1 MYNKQI
7 KYAGLRGRL
16 TASLIDMTIVL
27 LLSMP
32 VIKLL
37 DFMLYGH
44 NTPKVMMEEV
54 IKDMEQHHDAANLSP
69 MHQFFTDPK
78 VYDFF
83 ITHHGLEKFI
93 ISNIIQLILFMIIV
107 IICWIKYQATPG
119 KMLLS
124 FKIVDATTLDKPNK
138 KQLFIRFLGYFLSF
152 IPLLLGFTAII
163 FSKKKQGWHDKLA
176 NTLVIKK

>member
-7 KYAGLRGRL
+7 RYVGLRGRV
-16 TASLIDMTIVL
+16 TASLIDMTIVFI
-27 LLSMP
+27 LSMP

-37 DFMLYGH
+37 DFVLYGH
-44 NTPKVMMEEV
+44 NTPRILMEEV
-54 IKDMEQHHDAANLSP
+54 IKDMEQHHTETNFSP
-69 MHQFFTDPK
+69 TLQFFKNPK

-83 ITHHGLEKFI
+83 ITNHGLEKFI
-93 ISNIIQLILFMIIV
+93 ISNIIQLMLFMVVV

-124 FKIVDATTLDKPNK
+124 FKIVDATTLDKPTQ
-138 KQLFIRFLGYFLSF
+138 KQLIIRFLGYFVSF
-152 IPLLLGFTAII
+152 IPLLLGFTSMI